1 MIILYL
7 ILVLPFVVTP
17 LVARKFYILPDI
29 FNEPCMVS
37 TPVGDSVVPKRV
49 NKNCPTM
56 LPNRVIHVE
65 LVEIY
70 MVDFEV
76 NFVMDWLHACFVS
89 SDRRTRVVKFNFPNK
104 PP

>member
-1 MIILYL
+1 M
-7 ILVLPFVVTP
+7 
-17 LVARKFYILPDI
+17 VAKTVYRY
-29 FNEPCMVS
+29 
-37 TPVGDSVVPKRV
+37 
-49 NKNCPTM
+49 CPIM
-56 LPNRVIHVE
+56 FPNRVIHVE

-89 SDRRTRVVKFNFPNK
+89 SDSRTRVVKFNFPNK